1 MLIKRWGSACIAV
14 PCVLSGCDLSEVEI
28 PEGEPMVIVQAVLR
42 PDLDHQ
48 YVVLEESFVGTVTY
62 EVEVDASIPTE
73 GAPKTPLE
81 GALVT
86 VANLD
91 LPSDSCGSPVM
102 FLPDPPTSSLPMLAG
117 VYWGPTSCPTM
128 TAGDILELRVETP
141 DGDVVTGTTRLPGM
155 TGAAYSVGGDSLPF
169 GTDNV
174 TMFNRDRDTLRVWV
188 EAMEGRLLQLQTRRS
203 GMLTIMGTEA
213 IEPGAKIFADTTAV
227 SVPGDVT
234 DVFAR
239 GAGDDVF
246 RAGRDYVLTA
256 ALADTNYFDF
266 ARSRN
271 NEFTGRGF
279 INRLTGGIGVFGSLV
294 ATSTPL
300 KVTGEFDDER
310 EGVYRLQGQV
320 QGIDVDAELTL
331 YLARSVEDA
340 EFSAFL
346 DGDWVT
352 TAEGAG
358 GAVVWDSL
366 QLESKSVDGAF
377 QGQSLFVVIYV
388 PAFRGSTMRQV
399 LRGIRLGGAPFR
411 VTMADSAGIR
421 LIPLGTL
428 TATQR

>member
-1 MLIKRWGSACIAV
+1 
-14 PCVLSGCDLSEVEI
+14 
-28 PEGEPMVIVQAVLR
+28 MVIVQAVLR
-42 PDLDHQ
+42 PDLDQQ

-62 EVEVDASIPTE
+62 GVGVDASIPTE

-91 LPSDSCGSPVM
+91 LPSDSCGSPVV
-102 FLPDPPTSSLPMLAG
+102 FSPDPPPSSGALTQAG

-128 TAGDILELRVETP
+128 TAGDMLELRVETP

-155 TGAAYSVGGDSLPF
+155 TGAAFSVGGDSLPF
-169 GTDNV
+169 GTDSV
-174 TMFNRDRDTLRVWV
+174 AMFDRDRDTLRVWV
-188 EAMEGRLLQLQTRRS
+188 EATEGRLLQLETRRS
-203 GMLTIMGTEA
+203 GMLTVMGTEA

-279 INRLTGGIGVFGSLV
+279 INRLTGGVGVFGSLV

-300 KVTGEFDDER
+300 KVIGEFDDER

-320 QGIDVDAELTL
+320 QGIDVDAELTV

-352 TAEGAG
+352 TAGGPG
-358 GAVVWDSL
+358 GAEIWVSV
-366 QLESKSVDGAF
+366 QLESKSVDGNF
-377 QGQSLFVVIYV
+377 QDQSLFVVLYQ
-388 PAFRGSTMRQV
+388 PAFERTMRQV
-399 LRGIRLGGAPFR
+399 LRGIRLAGIPFR
-411 VTMADSAGIR
+411 VTMADSAGIS
-421 LIPLGTL
+421 LAPLGTL